1 MMGWRVAGMGVGVA
15 GDRMVR
21 KVFSEGG
28 TRKLRLLKGREPV
41 L

>member
-1 MMGWRVAGMGVGVA
+1 MGAGVA
-15 GDRMVR
+15 GGRMVR

-28 TRKLRLLKGREPV
+28 TSKLRLLKGREPV